1 MIRLQQCAGS
11 EADFTLLTENFM
23 SLAVIGPSGAGKGTQ
38 ANKLA
43 SKFNLVHIS
52 TGDLFRESLKKQT
65 ALGRLAQ
72 KYMNQ
77 GELVP
82 DEVVEAMVETYL
94 LKSDPNK
101 AVLLDGFPRTKYQ
114 AKYLDE
120 IFKEMDH
127 TLEAVIYLKV
137 SDEEIVKR
145 LPGRIIC
152 SQCQTPYHK
161 IHAPFTTCHQC
172 GSAEWYQRDDDNP
185 NTARARLKVFH
196 RETAPLIEYYQHSG
210 NLIIIDGEDSIEA
223 VFNNITEAIAAVR
236 RKENRAATPE
246 EVAEIQA
253 LKIVKKAL
261 SRDQASRSLDIILLG
276 APGSG
281 KGTQA
286 VHLSQQLD
294 LRRIATGDLFRKNIE
309 ARTELGQLAKKYMDR
324 GELVPDNVTE
334 AMVRE
339 RLSRPDTMAGFILD
353 GFPRTLPQAEALT
366 EIMTDMKRRIDGVI
380 FIKVPDGEI
389 VERLAGRQ
397 ICRDC
402 QSPFHKIH
410 NPFKTCPYG
419 RCQGEYLSQ
428 REDDKPETVHNRLK
442 TYHRQTAPLIEYYR
456 QTGLL
461 FEIDGLGNV
470 SQVVERTMAVLQK
483 IVAPV
488 TA

>member
-1 MIRLQQCAGS
+1 
-11 EADFTLLTENFM
+11 M
-23 SLAVIGPSGAGKGTQ
+23 SIAVIGPSGAGKGTQ
-38 ANKLA
+38 ANKLVP
-43 SKFNLVHIS
+43 KFDLVHIS

-101 AVLLDGFPRTKYQ
+101 AILLDGFPRTKYQ

-120 IFKEMDH
+120 IFKEMGH

-145 LPGRIIC
+145 LPGRVIC
-152 SQCQTPYHK
+152 RQCQTPYHK
-161 IHAPFTTCHQC
+161 THAPFTTCHKC
-172 GSAEWYQRDDDNP
+172 GSVEWYRRDDDNP
-185 NTARARLKVFH
+185 ETARARLKVFH
-196 RETAPLIEYYQHSG
+196 RETAPLIEYYQQSG
-210 NLIIIDGEDSIEA
+210 KLIIIDGEGPIEG
-223 VFNNITEAIAAVR
+223 VCNNIAEAIAAIR
-236 RKENRAATPE
+236 RKESRSATPE
-246 EVAEIQA
+246 EVAEIQS
-253 LKIVKKAL
+253 LKIVKQAL

-286 VHLSQQLD
+286 VQLSQQLD

-309 ARTELGQLAKKYMDR
+309 AQTELGQLAKKYMDR

-339 RLSRPDTMAGFILD
+339 RLARPDTLAGFVLD
-353 GFPRTLPQAEALT
+353 GFPRTLPQAEVLT
-366 EIMTDMKRRIDGVI
+366 EIMTDMERRIDGVI
-380 FIKVPDGEI
+380 FINVPDEEI

-419 RCQGEYLSQ
+419 RCQGEFLYQ

-456 QTGLL
+456 SAGLL
-461 FEIDGLGNV
+461 FEIDGLGDV
-470 SQVVERTMAVLQK
+470 PHVIRQTMAVLQK
-483 IVAPV
+483 IMEPV
-488 TA
+488 KV